1 VVAALLGTAERG
13 GLFRPILSVVLA
25 GGRPTCRFAT
35 RGDLLLHA
43 AVTFLLVR
51 LLLALDLGPL
61 PAALGGLLF
70 AVHPVHVEA
79 VAGLVGRAELL
90 AAFWMLLALG
100 LHDRAGARRGAIAWA
115 AVLAFLA
122 AGTKE
127 SAWALPFF
135 AAALD
140 MARGRSV
147 RAARPAWAGYAIGIA
162 AHLALRRHV
171 LGGWLNA
178 PGAPVTPFDN
188 PLAALHG
195 VDRVLGGLRVA
206 GLDLVHLV
214 FPITLAPD
222 FSGPAVAVT
231 GSLLD
236 PRLWGGVLLL
246 GAALA
251 AALWGGRN
259 LALPG
264 RPAALVGAVWVLV
277 SAGLVMNLVL
287 TLGTVLAD
295 RVLYWPSAGWCL
307 VLAAFAAFF
316 LDPARDRGEKALRL
330 AARDP
335 RRPVHRPRSGVAFAL
350 LLVVLSA
357 AYAVRAAAY
366 LPAWHDDIA
375 LFEASVRA
383 EPRAPRAWYNL
394 GRSYQDEG
402 RTDDAIRAFERA
414 VDLSP
419 DYEESWAQL
428 ATGYMQAGRW
438 EEARAPLAQSLRLNP
453 NDMVSLMNEGVL
465 WLNTG
470 RAADARAR
478 FREIAR
484 REPDRADAWHN
495 SALPLSAQ
503 ATPLGRRGGDG
514 DRAASWRTAPPST
527 IWHGSSPRG
536 SPMPSKR
543 NRSRGARWR
552 WTTRTRNGWIR
563 SRRRSSG
570 RGSARRRCGSKRMRC
585 VSRMRPPI
593 ANSSVASA
601 RTRFRWSVE
610 RAAESTW
617 CSDSPR
623 RQPTLPHARP
633 SGAPRRDH
641 PRRLAV
647 CDQRFPA
654 RPVEGNREPARLVVG
669 LGWKRWAHASP
680 RRGLAKP
687 PEDRGADPDGP
698 SPAGHGPPSLAGL
711 ERIVKVAA
719 DAARLPFADAA
730 FDRWSAPIFEHV
742 GSRGRCFVT
751 SPVPAARGAVCPVF
765 NPGAHRGGA
774 TSLR

>member
-1 VVAALLGTAERG
+1 MNRLLALVLPVLAALALYAPTLRYDRTFDDIHQVTAPGVAETRGFGDVWSQPYWGTAERG
-13 GLFRPILSVVLA
+13 GLFRPILSTTFWLEGKA
-25 GGRPTCRFAT
+25 
-35 RGDLLLHA
+35 DLPLPARHAVNVLLHA

-51 LLLALDLGPL
+51 LLLMLGLGSL

-90 AAFWMLLALG
+90 AAFWMLLALI
-100 LHDRAGARRGAIAWA
+100 LHDRGGARRGAIAWA

-140 MARGRSV
+140 IARGRSV

-178 PGAPVTPFDN
+178 PGATVTPFDN
-188 PLAALHG
+188 PLVALHG
-195 VDRVLGGLRVA
+195 VDRVLGGLRVV

-214 FPITLAPD
+214 FPVTLAPD

-246 GAALA
+246 GGALA

-277 SAGLVMNLVL
+277 SALLVMNLVF

-307 VLAAFAAFF
+307 VLAALAAFF

-335 RRPVHRPRSGVAFAL
+335 RRPVRPPRAGVVFAFLMVAL
-350 LLVVLSA
+350 CA

-402 RTDDAIRAFERA
+402 RTDEAIHAFERA
-414 VDLSP
+414 VELAP

-428 ATGYMQAGRW
+428 ATGHMQAGRW
-438 EEARAPLAQSLRLNP
+438 EEARAPLAESLRLNP
-453 NDMVSLMNEGVL
+453 SDMVSLMNEGVL

-478 FREIAR
+478 FAEIAQH
-484 REPDRADAWHN
+484 EPERADAWHN
-495 SALPLSAQ
+495 LATAAQRLGDDAGAAEAWRRVVELRPEDGAALNNLAWLLATKLAGAAQ
-503 ATPLGRRGGDG
+503 AESLSRRAVALDGANAEWLDTLAETLFRQGRRDEAVRVEE
-514 DRAASWRTAPPST
+514 DALRLADAPAY
-527 IWHGSSPRG
+527 REQL
-536 SPMPSKR
+536 R
-543 NRSRGARWR
+543 
-552 WTTRTRNGWIR
+552 
-563 SRRRSSG
+563 
-570 RGSARRRCGSKRMRC
+570 
-585 VSRMRPPI
+585 
-593 ANSSVASA
+593 
-601 RTRFRWSVE
+601 RFRE
-610 RAAESTW
+610 DAI
-617 CSDSPR
+617 
-623 RQPTLPHARP
+623 
-633 SGAPRRDH
+633 
-641 PRRLAV
+641 
-647 CDQRFPA
+647 
-654 RPVEGNREPARLVVG
+654 PV
-669 LGWKRWAHASP
+669 
-680 RRGLAKP
+680 
-687 PEDRGADPDGP
+687 DR
-698 SPAGHGPPSLAGL
+698 
-711 ERIVKVAA
+711 
-719 DAARLPFADAA
+719 
-730 FDRWSAPIFEHV
+730 
-742 GSRGRCFVT
+742 
-751 SPVPAARGAVCPVF
+751 
-765 NPGAHRGGA
+765 
-774 TSLR
+774 